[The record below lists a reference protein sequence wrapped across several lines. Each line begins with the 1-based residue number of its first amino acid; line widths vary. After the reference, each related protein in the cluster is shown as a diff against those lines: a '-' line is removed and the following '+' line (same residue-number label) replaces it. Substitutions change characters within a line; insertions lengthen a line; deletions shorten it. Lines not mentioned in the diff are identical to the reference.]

1 MNNRTNIY
9 EEKYFQK
16 PEVCFGGE
24 TCQNQMSNKTL
35 VSCPHTWQVDVLLE
49 DVLLWQQW
57 NCFENYPK
65 TISRVVQK
73 NANFSGHYK
82 TGIS

>member
-1 MNNRTNIY
+1 MRRNTSKNLKCVLRGDV
-9 EEKYFQK
+9 
-16 PEVCFGGE
+16 PEPNVQQDISFL
-24 TCQNQMSNKTL
+24 SSYL
-35 VSCPHTWQVDVLLE
+35 AVDVLLE

-73 NANFSGHYK
+73 NANFSGHNK
-82 TGIS
+82 TGIF